1 MKAWFRLLSASLR
14 ARRGAVL
21 FTVLLAI
28 STVAAGV
35 GLLGVAGWFLSSA
48 FLATLGIVFNLFGP
62 SAMIRGLSFW
72 RITSRYLERV
82 VGHALTLDLQVRIRS
97 LVFGRLSRFNQSR
110 LAQFRD
116 GELAS
121 SLTSDVAI
129 LDLVLLLIL
138 VPLSTAVVAGLVFSA
153 VLHTWLSW
161 WAWLILAC
169 LLIAACLIPYICAR
183 GASRAAQQVHELENR
198 QRVLV
203 HQAIRAYA
211 DIQVFAAADAVQAQV
226 DKLSQ
231 QLGQARLRS
240 NGWGIVGQFSQQVL
254 MGVAL
259 MICLLVGA
267 QQVNLQAMS
276 GPLWVGLVLA
286 LLGLFEIM
294 APMMRGASRLGE
306 VQAASHRLLTILDE
320 SVDMEQEHGQGIT
333 LGRPA
338 SLEITDLNFSYGSQ
352 AVLEHLSLHVQ
363 PGEHLAIFGP
373 SGSGKST
380 LLGVLMRLL
389 PVSGQQYLVEGEAAQ
404 NWTRASWFEHCALL
418 AQDSP
423 LFLGSVRDNLF
434 LAEPAASE
442 QRIWQVLHD
451 AQLDSVVR
459 DLPQGLDT
467 WLGEGGQQLS
477 LGQQR
482 RLCLARVLLSPAH
495 IWFLDEPTASLDGP
509 TSQALMQDILTA
521 ARGKTVIM
529 ATHDT
534 RLLPLVDRVY
544 QFEAGRLQAKSSTP
558 RNTLEPN

>member
-1 MKAWFRLLSASLR
+1 MKAWFRLLGESLR
-14 ARRGAVL
+14 ARRAALL
-21 FTVLLAI
+21 FTLLLAM

-35 GLLGVAGWFLSSA
+35 GLLGVAGWFLTSA

-97 LVFGRLSRFNQSR
+97 LVFGRLSRFSQSR

-138 VPLSTAVVAGLVFSA
+138 VPLSTAVVAGVVFSL
-153 VLHTWLSW
+153 VLQTWLSW

-169 LLIAACLIPYICAR
+169 LLMAACLIPYLCAR
-183 GASRAAQQVHELENR
+183 GASSAAQQVHLLENR

-203 HQAIRAYA
+203 HQAVRAYA
-211 DIQVFAAADAVQAQV
+211 DIQVFAAADEVQKQV
-226 DKLSQ
+226 EQLSRE
-231 QLGQARLRS
+231 LGQARLRS
-240 NGWGIVGQFSQQVL
+240 NGWGIAGQFAQQVL
-254 MGVAL
+254 MGLAL

-267 QQVNLQAMS
+267 QQVNVQAMS

-306 VQAASHRLLTILDE
+306 VQAASNRLLTILDE
-320 SVDMEQEHGQGIT
+320 PEDRSQDQGQA
-333 LGRPA
+333 LVLSQPA
-338 SLEITDLNFSYGSQ
+338 LLEVKDLSFAYGSQ
-352 AVLEHLSLHVQ
+352 AVLEHLDLRVQ
-363 PGEHLAIFGP
+363 PGEHIALFGP

-380 LLGVLMRLL
+380 LLAILMRLL
-389 PVSGQQYLVEGEAAQ
+389 PVSEPHYQIEGQAAQ
-404 NWTRASWFEHCALL
+404 SWTRASWFNHCALL

-423 LFLGSVRDNLF
+423 LFLGSVRDNLL
-434 LAEPAASE
+434 LADPDVSE

-451 AQLDSVVR
+451 AQLDTVVR

-482 RLCLARVLLSPAH
+482 RLCLARVLLAPAQ

-509 TSQALMQDILTA
+509 TSQALMQDILAA

-534 RLLPLVDRVY
+534 RLLPMVDRVY
-544 QFEAGRLQAKSSTP
+544 QFEMGRLEAKTTS
-558 RNTLEPN
+558 